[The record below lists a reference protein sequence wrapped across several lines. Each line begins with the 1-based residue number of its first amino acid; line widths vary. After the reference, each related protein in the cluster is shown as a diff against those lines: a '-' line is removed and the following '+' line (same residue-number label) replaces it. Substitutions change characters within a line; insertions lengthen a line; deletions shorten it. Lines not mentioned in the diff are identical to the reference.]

1 MASRTLRF
9 AGFTL
14 LEYARSGRILL
25 ELAATLA
32 VGYIFFRRWAT
43 LMPPEYFFGTA
54 AVFSLVLT
62 FYTASSVLALGDRP
76 QGYVVLARGIGR
88 AGYLLGLYCAT
99 LAVVVGAYG
108 ALSLGVAI
116 FSPVAGLGVADWLLG
131 TLPLLL
137 NVALLGALLV
147 LMAPMVLSTGWRLA
161 ILGLVALAFSGS
173 LLGGPTLATLPQ
185 GVASALDVVR
195 TLFSAPLLPAFTG
208 FALAVSRDYSGIN
221 AVIPLAQLS
230 LTLGLLALAVYA
242 FGRRELIFGGA

>member
-1 MASRTLRF
+1 VANRTMRF
-9 AGFTL
+9 VAFTL

-25 ELAATLA
+25 ELAATIA
-32 VGYIFFRRWAT
+32 VGYIFFRRWST
-43 LMPPEYFFGTA
+43 LMPPEYFFSSA
-54 AVFSLVLT
+54 AVFSLALT
-62 FYTASSVLALGDRP
+62 FYTASSILALGDRP
-76 QGYVVLARGIGR
+76 QNYIVLARRLGR
-88 AGYLLGLYCAT
+88 GGFLVGLYLAT
-99 LAVVVGAYG
+99 LAVVAGAYG

-137 NVALLGALLV
+137 NIALLSALLV
-147 LMAPMVLSTGWRLA
+147 LMAPMVLGTGWRLA

-173 LLGGPTLATLPQ
+173 LLGGPTLATLPD
-185 GVASALDVVR
+185 GVATALDVVR
-195 TLFSAPLLPAFTG
+195 TVFSAPLLPAFSG